1 MQPSKALAYNAH
13 LHIQDI
19 SKKPTVVSFKDAIGG
34 SDFEGTLLK
43 KEVML
48 PGENNNQIS
57 YRNSDVR
64 NNSIDGKDSTDL
76 DGTKCKESSIR
87 NVRSLP
93 AIYYRQ

>member
-1 MQPSKALAYNAH
+1 MRSLDFFNSKPPSKALAYNAH

-19 SKKPTVVSFKDAIGG
+19 SKKPTEA
-34 SDFEGTLLK
+34 
-43 KEVML
+43 ML
-48 PGENNNQIS
+48 QGENNNQIS
-57 YRNSDVR
+57 YNKFEVR

-76 DGTKCKESSIR
+76 DGTKYKESSIR